1 MSLPPQ
7 DEKLPAEIEFALSGM
22 MAQAANQVL
31 QTNKAQ
37 QAQQQ
42 SQQQSQD
49 PLVQMQMQDQQMK
62 MQDQQLKAQIAQQ
75 KAQLE
80 TQKLQLAAQKVMLDA
95 AAKQDQI
102 ELEQQ
107 KLEGH
112 LQLESMRVGAQIN
125 ESKAKMT
132 AQQEEAGIRLG
143 IDVAKEKA

>member
-1 MSLPPQ
+1 
-7 DEKLPAEIEFALSGM
+7 
-22 MAQAANQVL
+22 
-31 QTNKAQ
+31 
-37 QAQQQ
+37 
-42 SQQQSQD
+42 
-49 PLVQMQMQDQQMK
+49 
-62 MQDQQLKAQIAQQ
+62 
-75 KAQLE
+75 
-80 TQKLQLAAQKVMLDA
+80 MLDA

-143 IDVAKEKA
+143 IDVAKEKAKQDLQARTTALNATKGEM